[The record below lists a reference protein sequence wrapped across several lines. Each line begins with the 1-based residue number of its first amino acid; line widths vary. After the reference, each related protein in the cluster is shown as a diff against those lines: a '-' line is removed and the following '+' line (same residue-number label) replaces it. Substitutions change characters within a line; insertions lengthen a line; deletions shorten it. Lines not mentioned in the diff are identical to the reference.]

1 MYLKHRLLLLVAL
14 ICAQPYGQLAQ
25 ANEDES
31 NPLLDMASMFF
42 QEALSGQN
50 GAAGGN
56 GGGAGAGLAG
66 MASLLGTFM
75 QANGKSGGGAGG
87 SGAMQILSGLGSLL
101 ANSARGNDAAGGSGG
116 GFDPSIIGNVLEMFT
131 QNDDEETGQSS
142 DQKRSNGA
150 GSTEGGGIGLDTILQ
165 VASAFM
171 NTQGAGENSASSSNH
186 HQQKRSADKDQADTD
201 NGFMNLL
208 PLVMQAVSS
217 FAGPEG
223 QSTQERHKSHA
234 WVLPP
239 FLEHIH
245 VLWDHFSNSELA
257 DALYEKSGVNKIMKG
272 FKSSDGKLDYDKLFE
287 SLNNQSFRRRWIKS
301 ATLYLADWAS
311 YLANPDV
318 YLRYFQTAQIMFNGL
333 LKSQGYPKQTHFDPS
348 HPSETISN
356 LFDHVA
362 KHHLNV
368 KIDSRQYVK
377 PAVGYAKELLKLG
390 QARGLLQFNATEIS
404 DKLTDTLNLEV
415 IEPVL
420 KVHRAYR
427 YISKTPQCDRYV
439 LCQLNAAA
447 LEQQQKQEQP
457 SEKAKQ
463 KSASGSTS
471 ALIAGV
477 SPKIVKIGSMGAA
490 IFISTETGTPF
501 WTLFGVINAPY
512 NCEAKYPVDCNG
524 FHEGEA
530 KVTTEYIHNEL

>member
-1 MYLKHRLLLLVAL
+1 MYVKRAFLVLALL
-14 ICAQPYGQLAQ
+14 CAQPYGHLAS
-25 ANEDES
+25 EDES
-31 NPLLDMASMFF
+31 NPLLDMASMFI
-42 QEALSGQN
+42 QEALSNQN
-50 GAAGGN
+50 GGGAAGG

-66 MASLLGTFM
+66 VASLVGSFM
-75 QANGKSGGGAGG
+75 QANGKSGGAAGG
-87 SGAMQILSGLGSLL
+87 GAMQILSGLGSLL
-101 ANSARGNDAAGGSGG
+101 ANNARGGNAAGGGGGG

-131 QNDDEETGQSS
+131 QSDDDES
-142 DQKRSNGA
+142 DGAQKRSNSG
-150 GSTEGGGIGLDTILQ
+150 GSGSGIGLDTILQ

-171 NTQGAGENSASSSNH
+171 NTQGGGEKTATTTH
-186 HQQKRSADKDQADTD
+186 HQQKRATEQEPETE

-208 PLVMQAVSS
+208 PLIMQAVSS

-223 QSTQERHKSHA
+223 QHTQERHKSHA

-272 FKSSDGKLDYDKLFE
+272 FKGRDGKVDYDKLFE

-311 YLANPDV
+311 YFANPEN

-333 LKSQGYPKQTHFDPS
+333 LKSQGYPRQTHFDPAR
-348 HPSETISN
+348 PSETISN
-356 LFDHVA
+356 LLDHVA

-404 DKLTDTLNLEV
+404 DRLTDTLNLEV

-447 LEQQQKQEQP
+447 LEQQEQQQQQQQ
-457 SEKAKQ
+457 SIQ
-463 KSASGSTS
+463 RNSATS
-471 ALIAGV
+471 AGGLMAGV

-512 NCEAKYPVDCNG
+512 NCETKFPVDCNG

>member
-1 MYLKHRLLLLVAL
+1 MLYVRRALLLACLL
-14 ICAQPYGQLAQ
+14 CLQPLAPSL
-25 ANEDES
+25 ASEDES

-42 QEALSGQN
+42 QEALSNQN
-50 GAAGGN
+50 GGNN
-56 GGGAGAGLAG
+56 GGGGAGLAG
-66 MASLLGTFM
+66 VASLIGTVM
-75 QANGKSGGGAGG
+75 QASGKSGGGAGG
-87 SGAMQILSGLGSLL
+87 GGAGGAMQILSGLGTLL
-101 ANSARGNDAAGGSGG
+101 SKSQGGQGG

-131 QNDDEETGQSS
+131 QSDDEETTPE
-142 DQKRSNGA
+142 QKRSHGA
-150 GSTEGGGIGLDTILQ
+150 GGSESGIGLDTILQ

-171 NTQGAGENSASSSNH
+171 NTQGNDKGSHH
-186 HQQKRSADKDQADTD
+186 HQQKRSAGEEPESE
-201 NGFMNLL
+201 NGLMNLL

-223 QSTQERHKSHA
+223 QSTQEKHKSHA

-272 FKSSDGKLDYDKLFE
+272 FKGADGKLDYDKLFE

-311 YLANPDV
+311 YLANPEV

-333 LKSQGYPKQTHFDPS
+333 LKSQGYPKQTHFDPTR
-348 HPSETISN
+348 PGETISN
-356 LFDHVA
+356 LLDHVA

-427 YISKTPQCDRYV
+427 YISKSPQCDRYV

-447 LEQQQKQEQP
+447 LDQQEKQRQHDQYQQHHQP
-457 SEKAKQ
+457 KQ
-463 KSASGSTS
+463 SQQGQQNRPTSASS
-471 ALIAGV
+471 LIAGV